1 MTRSSSH
8 FFHGIRMEVYREGYR
23 YKLERIE
30 KFIIYD
36 FIFASKTDMQLEF
49 KTKGRSPS

>member
-1 MTRSSSH
+1 MTCSSSH
-8 FFHGIRMEVYREGYR
+8 FFHGWKFIARVIRINF
-23 YKLERIE
+23 ERIE